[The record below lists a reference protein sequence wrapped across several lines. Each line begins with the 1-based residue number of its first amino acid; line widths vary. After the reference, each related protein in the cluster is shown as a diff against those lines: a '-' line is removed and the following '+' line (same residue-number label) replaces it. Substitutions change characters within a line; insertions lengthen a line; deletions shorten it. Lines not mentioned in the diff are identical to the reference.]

1 MKTRLRGGGQTR
13 RRRAAREGSTRGAPW
28 RSRRLDRVP
37 SPWWT
42 DFGRFPL
49 GAAATARARA
59 LRGGEP
65 KQASAGG
72 PLVSR
77 ESNLQRA
84 DLLDR
89 SMRRIP
95 TFSAAGRHKH
105 PATWDCRKS
114 PSGMGRSRIPWLSR
128 THVPWAPSSSA
139 SYSAPQGASPP
150 AAAPISLLRLP
161 LKFSR
166 GKNVTAAPHADPGIA
181 RTRPPPTPGKSS
193 ITTRCSV

>member
-1 MKTRLRGGGQTR
+1 MKTRARGGGETR

-28 RSRRLDRVP
+28 RSRRLDRAP
-37 SPWWT
+37 SPWWMN
-42 DFGRFPL
+42 FGRFPL

-77 ESNLQRA
+77 VKFRVCIYTNLQRA

-95 TFSAAGRHKH
+95 TFSPAGRHKH

-114 PSGMGRSRIPWLSR
+114 PSGMGRSRIPWRSR
-128 THVPWAPSSSA
+128 TRAPWAPSSSA
-139 SYSAPQGASPP
+139 SSSAPQGTPTSLSFRLSRQSWKKCNRLTLTQASP
-150 AAAPISLLRLP
+150 APVLRRRQA
-161 LKFSR
+161 K
-166 GKNVTAAPHADPGIA
+166 AP
-181 RTRPPPTPGKSS
+181 
-193 ITTRCSV
+193 